1 MENQTCPNC
10 GGSIALANFTIHE
23 AYCTRSLVK
32 CSLCSQLVRKTLLE
46 KHLSEFHSTMQCDFC
61 FESFER
67 CDASKHREVCSMRS
81 AACEFCDL
89 VLPVFSM
96 REHQEQCGCRTELCS
111 RCGKYVMNKERS
123 THVCSSRLTFSDVS
137 LSGGDNTDLDR
148 DFDIALRLQCM
159 ELSGLGAQQ
168 NVITNPTRHIPHADT
183 NGRGSAIS
191 SEVSITTHPNPGC
204 TGDPLRVDRSLCL
217 SRTGDLSE
225 LRPPAPVSS
234 QPQKA
239 NFRTGVNV
247 CNVTKPKSVQNRL
260 SKRPAYD
267 LPPVRDPRAPQ
278 RKSSLP
284 VAGSSTRGP
293 LRVNLGQVRSSPSSS
308 SATTQQTY
316 PRRRILHP
324 NNPIRQTSA
333 SNLSATSCTNVSAP
347 HFPGRGRRLG
357 DF

>member
-1 MENQTCPNC
+1 MVCHRPLSLPLVVSISKFQCYCKNGKPNLSKLVSSSPC
-10 GGSIALANFTIHE
+10 VSIKSGGSIALANFTIHE

-123 THVCSSRLTFSDVS
+123 MHVCSSRPTFSDVS

-191 SEVSITTHPNPGC
+191 SEVSITTHPNPG
-204 TGDPLRVDRSLCL
+204 
-217 SRTGDLSE
+217 
-225 LRPPAPVSS
+225 
-234 QPQKA
+234 
-239 NFRTGVNV
+239 
-247 CNVTKPKSVQNRL
+247 
-260 SKRPAYD
+260 
-267 LPPVRDPRAPQ
+267 
-278 RKSSLP
+278 
-284 VAGSSTRGP
+284 
-293 LRVNLGQVRSSPSSS
+293 
-308 SATTQQTY
+308 
-316 PRRRILHP
+316 
-324 NNPIRQTSA
+324 
-333 SNLSATSCTNVSAP
+333 
-347 HFPGRGRRLG
+347 
-357 DF
+357 